1 MKTRKI
7 GLQFLVYWLIFL
19 MAIPPGAFAQD
30 TAESEEAPQFT
41 DEELA
46 QMLAPIALYPDT
58 LLAQLLMASTYPLE
72 VVQAARWIEKNPDLK
87 GDSLDAALIDQ
98 EWDVSVKSMTH
109 FADILNKMSER
120 VEETSRL
127 GDAFLAQEGDVMD
140 MIQELRTKAKAE
152 GNLESSQEQK
162 VVVEEKYIVIEST
175 NPEVIYVPTYS
186 PTVVY
191 GTWWYPAS
199 PPYRPY
205 YPYYPGTIAVAFTAG
220 IIVGAAVGG
229 WCRFG
234 WRSRS
239 VNVNINRT
247 ANFNRN
253 VNRGGGN
260 QKWQHNPKHR
270 KGVAYKDRGTSKR
283 YGQSPSRSKEARRDT
298 RGYDRGGQGG
308 KGRDTARRD
317 ADRGNT
323 QRDRTGNK
331 GAGSLNKSGSGSRGS
346 TTAGSLN
353 KGRSDRSQPGAQVR
367 TRDKQRTSSGKT
379 RPETMSKGSSSKRNS
394 SAFGGASSRS
404 SSSRASQRG
413 QTSRRSSGG
422 RGGGRR

>member
-1 MKTRKI
+1 MKTGKL
-7 GLQFLVYWLIFL
+7 GLKFLVYWLIFL
-19 MAIPPGAFAQD
+19 MAFPSGVLGQD
-30 TAESEEAPQFT
+30 TAENEAAPQFT
-41 DEELA
+41 NEELA

-87 GDSLDAALIDQ
+87 GDALDAALKDQ

-127 GDAFLAQEGDVMD
+127 GDAFLAQEGDVME

-152 GNLESSQEQK
+152 GNLEGSQEQK
-162 VVVEEKYIVIEST
+162 VVVEEKYIIIEST

-205 YPYYPGTIAVAFTAG
+205 YPYYPGTVAVAFTAG

-234 WRSRS
+234 WHSRS

-260 QKWQHNPKHR
+260 QKWKHNPAHR
-270 KGVAYKDRGTSKR
+270 KGVAYKDRGTSER
-283 YGQSPSRSKEARRDT
+283 YGQSPSRAKDARRDT
-298 RGYDRGGQGG
+298 RGYDRDGQGG

-317 ADRGNT
+317 ADRGNGKA
-323 QRDRTGNK
+323 QRDRTGNRE
-331 GAGSLNKSGSGSRGS
+331 ASSLNKKGSGSRGS

-353 KGRSDRSQPGAQVR
+353 KDRSDRSQAG
-367 TRDKQRTSSGKT
+367 TRDRQQASSGKT
-379 RPETMSKGSSSKRNS
+379 RPETMNRGSSSRGNS
-394 SAFGGASSRS
+394 SAFGGTSSRS

-413 QTSRRSSGG
+413 QTSRKSGGG
-422 RGGGRR
+422 RGGGHRR